1 MVANPSKT
9 GKDFGTVNVLVSI
22 LLLFSLALA
31 GCAGKTNSKEQI
43 QRAYAAGMQ
52 AGQLQAQQ
60 QAQSAVPQ
68 VKFLGHVKNP
78 VVLWTDGLTLAKALV
93 EAEYVEQN
101 TPTAITIYR
110 NGQPT
115 RVDLQSFL
123 AAQDDYPLFP
133 GDMIVIQN

>member
-1 MVANPSKT
+1 LSLFVLLSGCASKT
-9 GKDFGTVNVLVSI
+9 KNR
-22 LLLFSLALA
+22 
-31 GCAGKTNSKEQI
+31 EQI

-60 QAQSAVPQ
+60 QAQSGVPQ

-78 VVLWTDGLTLAKALV
+78 VVIWTDGLTLAKALV

-101 TPTAITIYR
+101 APSAITIYR
-110 NGQPT
+110 NGQPS

-123 AAQDDYPLFP
+123 SGQNDYPLFP
-133 GDMIVIQN
+133 GDTILIQN